1 MGKDAPGVT
10 IPVAPTLAE
19 MDQSYALFIQQL
31 KETVSSTKVAVAL
44 QANSQLI
51 AMYWRIGKMILDA
64 QKKEGWGARVID
76 RIALDLKESF
86 PDMRG
91 FSATNLKYMR
101 QFAQAWPDF
110 EIGQQS
116 VDQLP
121 WGSNLVLL
129 HKLDNAEDR
138 LWYAQR
144 AIDEGWSR
152 NVLSMQIESGLKER
166 SGKAVSNFGNALPS
180 PDSDLAIQAFKDPY
194 LFDFLGTDIP
204 RRELEIERKL
214 TEHIQEFLL
223 ELGRGFAFVGR
234 QVELEVGGDT
244 FRIDMLF
251 YHLKLRCY
259 VVIELKAG
267 KFEPGY
273 VAQLNLYR
281 NVVDDVLRHETDGK
295 TIGLLLVREKN
306 DTVVRYALEGFENPI
321 GVAEWQKNLEG
332 ALPAGLEDSLPTIEE
347 IECEIDAS
355 FPANEED

>member
-1 MGKDAPGVT
+1 M
-10 IPVAPTLAE
+10 
-19 MDQSYALFIQQL
+19 
-31 KETVSSTKVAVAL
+31 
-44 QANSQLI
+44 
-51 AMYWRIGKMILDA
+51 MYWRIGRMILDA
-64 QKKEGWGARVID
+64 QEKEGWGARVID
-76 RIALDLKESF
+76 RIARDLRESF
-86 PDMRG
+86 PDMKG
-91 FSATNLKYMR
+91 FSASNLKHMR
-101 QFAQAWPDF
+101 RFAQEWPDLS
-110 EIGQQS
+110 IGQQP
-116 VDQLP
+116 VTQLP

-129 HKLDNAEDR
+129 FKLDIAEDR
-138 LWYAQR
+138 LWYARR
-144 AIDEGWSR
+144 AVEEGWSR
-152 NVLSMQIESGLKER
+152 NVLTMQIESGLKER
-166 SGKAVSNFGNALPS
+166 AGKAVSNFGKALPS
-180 PDSDLAIQAFKDPY
+180 PDSDLATQVFKDPY

-234 QVELEVGGDT
+234 QVELEVGGET

-267 KFEPGY
+267 RFEPGY

-306 DTVVRYALEGFENPI
+306 DTVVRYSLEGFENPL
-321 GVAEWQKNLEG
+321 GVAEWQEGLEGLEG

-355 FPANEED
+355 FPTDEEE